1 MWIFTHIF
9 LALPIVI
16 DYNLPVGVTAE
27 VTYSIKE
34 TSKNMVLNGLSY

>member
-1 MWIFTHIF
+1 MWFFTHIF

-16 DYNLPVGVTAE
+16 DYNLPAE